1 MKRLTLPIV
10 ASALILPLVQAK
22 EARDVIPSR
31 MVGPDQVEQQI
42 HAFSSRLAIAQRHVD
57 PFGQTQNTENVKGGY
72 TCELPPLPP
81 QPQMPFAQV
90 VDRIPVAALMPKE
103 KRVMI
108 AGKTY
113 AVGQE
118 FPVKFKGRD
127 VKVEVLKVTGG
138 AVDFRN
144 ADTGEVRTYQFNK
157 GVEPMKKDEL
167 RADFARETIIELN

>member
-1 MKRLTLPIV
+1 MKIQHS
-10 ASALILPLVQAK
+10 ASLLIAIALGSSFAHGGEVT
-22 EARDVIPSR
+22 PSR
-31 MVGPDQVEQQI
+31 LIAEDQIGQYVDGLN
-42 HAFSSRLAIAQRHVD
+42 SKLAIGVRQLD

-72 TCELPPLPP
+72 ICELPPLPP

-90 VDRIPVAALMPKE
+90 VDRIPVAALLPKE